1 MQAPTKTNKLVPR
14 IITSVDTPNSIA
26 VGIVAVLKTL
36 LANVMQ
42 KVMRPSTMVTIH
54 FFHRGQFIGLPY
66 NKNVSIKSIKYP
78 RITHRVIR
86 TIPLNEIRI
95 LLFFPYPYTLKL
107 LLLNISF

>member
-1 MQAPTKTNKLVPR
+1 M
-14 IITSVDTPNSIA
+14 TSVDTPNSIA
-26 VGIVAVLKTL
+26 VGTVAVLKTL

-66 NKNVSIKSIKYP
+66 NKNVSIKSIEYL

-86 TIPLNEIRI
+86 TIPLNEIGI
-95 LLFFPYPYTLKL
+95 FLFFLCPCTLKL
-107 LLLNISF
+107 LLLDISF